1 MTDQQTE
8 GKTDEKKPSL
18 LMRFWKGW
26 VKPLVIIIFVV
37 STFRSAV
44 ADWND
49 VPTQSMEPNIL
60 VGDRILVNK
69 LAYDLKIPFTKQ
81 RIARWSS
88 PQRGAIIVFFHPDN
102 GERMVK
108 RVIGTP
114 GDSIELRNNKLYIN
128 GSVASYQ
135 PTNLPNDE
143 IVDLSDPPPH
153 NFLIETFDDESHPL
167 MLQPKRRSRRS
178 YSTQGKIPD
187 NMYFVMG
194 DNRDNSGDSRFWGF
208 VDRDLIMGEVIGL
221 AFSLDYNNYYLP
233 RWERFFRA
241 LP

>member
-8 GKTDEKKPSL
+8 GETEQKKPSL

-26 VKPLVIIIFVV
+26 LKPLVIIIFVV

-60 VGDRILVNK
+60 VGDRIFVNK

-88 PQRGAIIVFFHPDN
+88 PQRGVIIVFFHPKT

-108 RVIGTP
+108 RIIGTP
-114 GDSIELRNNKLYIN
+114 GDNIELRNNKLYIN

-135 PTNLPNDE
+135 PTNLPDNKL
-143 IVDLSDPPPH
+143 VDLSDPPPYK
-153 NFLIETFDDESHPL
+153 FVIETFDHKSHPL
-167 MLQPKRRSRRS
+167 MLQPDKRSKRKFAPVR
-178 YSTQGKIPD
+178 IPK
-187 NMYFVMG
+187 NKYLVMG
-194 DNRDNSGDSRFWGF
+194 DNRDNSGDSRFFGL
-208 VDRDLIMGEVIGL
+208 VDRDLIMGEVVGL

-233 RWERFFRA
+233 RWERFFRS